1 MSFSYANGVI
11 TQTATDTD
19 PIGAVGLTGVTD
31 ITYGA
36 DPFSIIDFGT
46 NRLDIE
52 GDLTINP
59 EDFLLASNATAANAP
74 NAAINVRAGG
84 TLTLGAKTVVGTATK
99 YTTGLAIVATE
110 RGNLNS
116 QASIYVED
124 GGTLNAYGADIQAAG
139 IVKLANGSYINVES
153 LTVTTFRN
161 GPIQVRI
168 EHSGTNT
175 SRVAINNNG
184 LTLNGKDSTDSAR
197 LTTTGGDAFS
207 PSAFIFNFSKGQYQP
222 AAAGYPNQVFLD
234 FDNGNNVDDF
244 DFAYAGSGGAGGIPY
259 NGNLVDFRN
268 VARRLRYTNANTKGG
283 FSKTTKVVNFNL
295 LTQSGAALSGV
306 SYYSVD
312 VDNGN
317 RINFNSF
324 DSTADI
330 VYQGQNV
337 GPSLEVIPTVE
348 FMAGESTTRFID
360 DRTSSGTLTFKF
372 VSYLTSIATPSPNLI
387 GLKTLSLDVVNP
399 NDTSISAAE
408 SVVAAYT
415 ETETSAKVYDALK
428 IQLVSNYAYQDTTFA
443 SRSGILNDYGAYDV
457 EYSGT
462 GVGLPVMAGNKITV
476 NLNGNAFVD
485 DSTTTGLITLIN
497 GAVYSGTRT
506 DANGTVFPDKPLSI
520 TNISAGS
527 RIQLYN
533 TTTTIETVNT
543 VVVGT
548 TYSSSYQEGVGYSV
562 GDLIRIRVKKL
573 GKQDWS
579 GNVVATSSGF
589 NVLVEQADNTIYT
602 TFGIDGSLVTN
613 FAADYIDNDVDLVI
627 GANWTMKELYAWW
640 EYNLTTELGIRNFF
654 GGITAVD
661 EANFKINTSIVNLFL
676 DNTTN
681 ASYRQTDNRRF
692 FRDSGD
698 GYPVKDPTT
707 SGYGLDAVW
716 RDSILISN
724 IADIPT
730 VQEIRVEMDG
740 NSTKLID
747 ILADTDEINSTID
760 YSENDQVFTVTADIE
775 R

>member
-1 MSFSYANGVI
+1 MSFSYAGGVI
-11 TQTATDTD
+11 TQTGTDAD
-19 PIGAVGLTGVTD
+19 LSGAVGLTGVTD

-59 EDFLLASNATAANAP
+59 EDFLLVSNATAAIAP
-74 NAAINVRAGG
+74 NGAINVRDGG
-84 TLTLGAKTVVGTATK
+84 SLTLGVKTVVGTATK
-99 YTTGLAIVATE
+99 YTTGLAIVAAE

-139 IVKLANGSYINVES
+139 IVKLANGSYINIES

-244 DFAYAGSGGAGGIPY
+244 DFAYAGSGGTGGIPF

-372 VSYLTSIATPSPNLI
+372 VSYLTSIATSSPNLI
-387 GLKTLSLDVVNP
+387 GLKTLELDVVNP
-399 NDTSISAAE
+399 NDATITETTQAT
-408 SVVAAYT
+408 VDAYT
-415 ETETSAKVYDALK
+415 TLETSAKLYDRAKSYL
-428 IQLVSNYAYQDTTFA
+428 IPNYAGESSTLV
-443 SRSGILNDYGAYDV
+443 SRSGAAIDAGAYDV
-457 EYSGT
+457 TIDATAAAAFAIAGNTITIKAGTFTGDMVTT
-462 GVGLPVMAGNKITV
+462 GVV
-476 NLNGNAFVD
+476 
-485 DSTTTGLITLIN
+485 TLAN
-497 GAVYSGTRT
+497 GALFVGSRT
-506 DANGTVFPDKPLSI
+506 DANGTVTVTTLNLTGLK
-520 TNISAGS
+520 TNTEVRIFEAG
-527 RIQLYN
+527 
-533 TTTTIETVNT
+533 T
-543 VVVGT
+543 
-548 TYSSSYQEGVGYSV
+548 
-562 GDLIRIRVKKL
+562 
-573 GKQDWS
+573 
-579 GNVVATSSGF
+579 
-589 NVLVEQADNTIYT
+589 
-602 TFGIDGSLVTN
+602 
-613 FAADYIDNDVDLVI
+613 
-627 GANWTMKELYAWW
+627 
-640 EYNLTTELGIRNFF
+640 TTELGGVENSGTSFTINISESSVDIVLMSLGYIYQRIESVDTSANLTLPIQQIVDRN
-654 GGITAVD
+654 
-661 EANFKINTSIVNLFL
+661 
-676 DNTTN
+676 
-681 ASYRQTDNRRF
+681 Y
-692 FRDSGD
+692 
-698 GYPVKDPTT
+698 
-707 SGYGLDAVW
+707 
-716 RDSILISN
+716 SN
-724 IADIPT
+724 
-730 VQEIRVEMDG
+730 E
-740 NSTKLID
+740 
-747 ILADTDEINSTID
+747 
-760 YSENDQVFTVTADIE
+760 
-775 R
+775 

>member
-59 EDFLLASNATAANAP
+59 EDFLLVSNATAAIAP
-74 NAAINVRAGG
+74 NGAINVRDGG
-84 TLTLGAKTVVGTATK
+84 SLTLGVKTVVGTATK
-99 YTTGLAIVATE
+99 YTTGLAIVAAE

-139 IVKLANGSYINVES
+139 IVKLANGSYINIES

-175 SRVAINNNG
+175 SRVAITNNG

-197 LTTTGGDAFS
+197 LTTTGSDAFN
-207 PSAFIFNFSKGQYQP
+207 PSAFIINFIRGQYQP

-234 FDNGNNVDDF
+234 FDNGNNVDPF
-244 DFAYAGSGGAGGIPY
+244 DFAYAGSGGTGGIPY

-506 DANGTVFPDKPLSI
+506 DANGTVYPDQPITI
-520 TNISAGS
+520 TNISTGS
-527 RIQLYN
+527 RMRIYN
-533 TTTTIETVNT
+533 VTTGVETVNI
-543 VVVGT
+543 VVTGT
-548 TYSSSYQEGVGYSV
+548 SYTSSYQEGTGYND
-562 GDLIRIRVKKL
+562 GDIVRVYLTKL
-573 GKQDWS
+573 GKDQWVGD
-579 GNVVATSSGF
+579 VIDTSNGF
-589 NVLVEQADNTIYT
+589 SVFASQVDDEVYTALGVDGTTITKFQADYPN
-602 TFGIDGSLVTN
+602 N
-613 FAADYIDNDVDLVI
+613 EVDLAI
-627 GANWTMKELYAWW
+627 GSDWTMAELYAWW
-640 EYNLTTELGIRNFF
+640 SYNLTSENGIRNFF
-654 GGITAVD
+654 GGITAID
-661 EANFKINTSIVNLFL
+661 QANFKINTSIVNLYL
-676 DNTTN
+676 DNTTS
-681 ASYRQTDNRRF
+681 ASYKQTDNRRF
-692 FRDSGD
+692 FRDTGI
-698 GYPVKDPTT
+698 GYPVRNPTT
-707 SGYGLDAVW
+707 SGYGLDVVW
-716 RDSILISN
+716 RNTILIANTSASGGLS
-724 IADIPT
+724 IVDVKRA
-730 VQEIRVEMDG
+730 IRQSISPKDKAAIM
-740 NSTKLID
+740 NK
-747 ILADTDEINSTID
+747 A
-760 YSENDQVFTVTADIE
+760 